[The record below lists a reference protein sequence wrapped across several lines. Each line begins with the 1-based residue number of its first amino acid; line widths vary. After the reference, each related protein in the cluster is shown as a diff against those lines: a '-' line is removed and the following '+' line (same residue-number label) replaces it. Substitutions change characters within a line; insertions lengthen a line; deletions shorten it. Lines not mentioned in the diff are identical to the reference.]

1 MKTIKESKF
10 GNDIFQ
16 IVDDNTHKLSK
27 PDTILNSFK
36 DNFQIRSEISNN
48 VGLRN
53 PQIGAYYS
61 ILSHWT
67 NSNEIGTIVLP
78 TGTGKTETML
88 TVYCS
93 ERLKR
98 LLVIVPSDPLREQIS
113 KKFLELGLLYKLNIL
128 NKNAKTPIVGVLK
141 KGITNSKDLESFIN
155 SCNIVVATASIL
167 DRIART
173 NREVLAENFSHIF
186 FDEAHHTEASSWD
199 KLRKIFKTRK
209 IVQFTATPFRNDSK
223 KLDGKIIY
231 NYPLRKAQEENYFKP
246 IKFEPIYEYDDNIA
260 DEILAK
266 KGIKALQDDNK
277 KYKHILLARV
287 KTQKRADEVFEI
299 YKKLNSKLR
308 IEKIYSG
315 LGKRTT
321 QEVQIK
327 LQKQDI
333 DIIVCVDMLGEGFD
347 LPNLKIAVL
356 HDIRQ
361 SLPITLQFIG
371 RFTRTKLDEDLG
383 NATVIANLANLEVTK
398 ELELLY
404 AKDPD
409 WNILLPTLSENR
421 TQQEIDLYNFIDGF
435 KTNDEF
441 PISLQSLKPALST
454 VVFKNNTNSWNPLNF
469 KLFFTNEDDY
479 ELIRHNYNQ
488 DEKVLV
494 IVTAKRVQTDWLVSS
509 SLDDVLWNYY
519 IIHWN
524 SKLNLLFIN
533 SSDNKSLHLQL
544 AKTIIGDNAEIINGD
559 NCGQIFRVL
568 GKIKR
573 FKLQN
578 VGLSEI
584 IGKFIR
590 FVMRVGSD
598 IEPALS
604 KSQLNKAKKSMIY
617 GTGYENGDEIS
628 IGCSYKGRIWSRR
641 RNDLPTLI
649 KWFNHIG
656 KKINDNKINGDEIL
670 KDALVAKAL
679 MDRPHE
685 IPFMIDWNEDVYNNI
700 ETKYVFNIN
709 NNNYNLY
716 NLDIKLIDAK
726 ETADIKFGI
735 FHEDKVIIEMILKI
749 YKDSEGNPNYEF
761 KKVNNKQLA
770 EVKIGTK
777 TFEIENYFTKF
788 EVPSIWFVSGNY
800 LEGNNFYELKSIVNE
815 YDFNKIQTLNFTG
828 IDLNVESQGYNPKK
842 TNSIQFR
849 MIEHLKKG
857 NYDII
862 FDDDGSG
869 EIADIVTLKV
879 IDKTKISVELYHLK
893 YALQGKT
900 SEQIKNLYEVC
911 AQAQKS
917 INWRFKRGK
926 EFIEHLLR
934 REALRKQKGNLTRY
948 ELGDEA
954 KMLEILDLINKRL
967 PLEFEIYIVQPGLDK
982 NKISNDQLNLLSVTE
997 SYLIERA
1004 AVNLNVISSK

>member
-1 MKTIKESKF
+1 MKTIKEIRF
-10 GNDIFQ
+10 GNEIFQ
-16 IVDDNTHKLSK
+16 IVDDKTKKLSDPK
-27 PDTILNSFK
+27 IILDSFK
-36 DNFQIRSEISNN
+36 NNFQIKNETNDKI
-48 VGLRN
+48 GLRN

-67 NSNEIGTIVLP
+67 NSNEIATVVLP

-88 TVYCS
+88 TIYCS
-93 ERLKR
+93 ERLEK
-98 LLVIVPSDPLREQIS
+98 LLIIVPSDPLREQIGN
-113 KKFLELGLLYKLNIL
+113 KFLELGLLYKLNII
-128 NKNAKTPIVGVLK
+128 NKNAKTPIVGLLK
-141 KGITNSKDLESFIN
+141 KSISKSEDLENFIR
-155 SCNIVVATASIL
+155 SCNVIVATAGIL
-167 DRIART
+167 DRIT
-173 NREVLAENFSHIF
+173 KINSETFNKNFTHIF
-186 FDEAHHTEASSWD
+186 FDEAHHSEASSWD
-199 KLRKIFKTRK
+199 RLRKIFKNKK
-209 IVQFTATPFRNDSK
+209 IVQFTATPFRNDTK

-231 NYPLRKAQEENYFKP
+231 NYPLRRAQDENYFKP
-246 IKFEPIYEYDDNIA
+246 IKFLSIYEYDDKLA

-266 KGIKALQDDNK
+266 NGIKTLLEDQK

-287 KTQKRADEVFEI
+287 KTRKRADEVFEI
-299 YKKLNSKLR
+299 YKRLNSKLK

-315 LGKRTT
+315 LGKRQSTEI
-321 QEVQIK
+321 QNK
-327 LQKQDI
+327 LQKLEI

-347 LPNLKIAVL
+347 LPYLKIAVL

-371 RFTRTKLDEDLG
+371 RFTRTKIDIELG
-383 NATVIANLANLEVTK
+383 NATVIANLANLEVSK

-409 WNILLPTLSENR
+409 WNTLLPTLLENR
-421 TQQEIDLYNFIDGF
+421 TQKEIDLYNFLEGF
-435 KTNDEF
+435 KTNEEF

-454 VVFKNNTNSWNPLNF
+454 VIYKNNTNSWNPLNF
-469 KLFFTNEDDY
+469 KLYFSKEDDF

-494 IVTAKRVQTDWLVSS
+494 IVTAERVQADWLISS

-524 SKLNLLFIN
+524 TKLNLLFIN
-533 SSDNKSLHLQL
+533 SSDNSSLHSQL
-544 AKTIIGDNAEIINGD
+544 AKAIIGNDAEIINGE
-559 NCGQIFRVL
+559 NGGKIFRVL
-568 GKIKR
+568 GQLKR

-604 KSQLNKAKKSMIY
+604 KSQINKVKKSMIY
-617 GTGYENGDEIS
+617 GTGYENGNEIS

-656 KKINDNKINGDEIL
+656 KKINDKSINGDEIL

-679 MDRPHE
+679 SVRPTD
-685 IPFMIDWNEDVYNNI
+685 IPFMIDWNEDVYNNL
-700 ETKYVFNIN
+700 ETKYTFIIN
-709 NNNYNLY
+709 DKDYPLY
-716 NLDIKLIDAK
+716 TLDIKLINPEK
-726 ETADIKFGI
+726 SGDILFGI
-735 FHEDKVIIEMILKI
+735 FYEDKTIINLVLKI
-749 YKDSEGNPNYEF
+749 FKDSNGNPNYEF
-761 KKVNNKQLA
+761 KKVNNKQKA
-770 EVKIGTK
+770 TVRIGTK
-777 TFEIENYFTKF
+777 NHDIEDYFTKE
-788 EVPSIWFVSGNY
+788 EVPPIWFVSGNY

-815 YDFNKIQTLNFTG
+815 FDHNKIQKMDFNG

-849 MIEHLKKG
+849 VIENLKKK

-869 EIADIVTLKV
+869 EIADIITLKV
-879 IDKTKISVELYHLK
+879 ENKLKIKVELYHLK
-893 YALQGKT
+893 YALNGKT

-917 INWRFKRGK
+917 INWRFKRSK

-934 REALRKQKGNLTRY
+934 REALRKQKGNYSRY
-948 ELGDEA
+948 EMGDET
-954 KMLEILDLINKRL
+954 KMLEILDLVNKRL
-967 PLEFEIYIVQPGLDK
+967 PLDFDVYIVQPSLDK
-982 NKISNDQLNLLSVTE
+982 NKISKDQLNLLSVTE

-1004 AVNLNVISSK
+1004 AVELNVISSK

>member
-16 IVDDNTHKLSK
+16 IVDDNIHKLSR
-27 PDTILNSFK
+27 PDTILNSFI
-36 DNFQIRSEISNN
+36 DNFQIKSEISNK

-67 NSNEIGTIVLP
+67 NSNEIATVVLP

-93 ERLKR
+93 ERLNK

-141 KGITNSKDLESFIN
+141 KGIPNSNDLELFIN

-167 DRIART
+167 DRIAKT
-173 NREVLAENFSHIF
+173 NREVLAKNFSHIF

-266 KGIKALQDDNK
+266 KGIKALQEDNK

-299 YKKLNSKLR
+299 YKKLNSKLK

-315 LGKRTT
+315 LGKKNTLEI
-321 QEVQIK
+321 QNK

-383 NATVIANLANLEVTK
+383 NATVIANLANLEVSK

-409 WNILLPTLSENR
+409 WNILLPTFSENR
-421 TQQEIDLYNFIDGF
+421 TQQEIDLYNFIEGF

-454 VVFKNNTNSWNPLNF
+454 VVFKNNTNSWNPLNY

-509 SLDDVLWNYY
+509 SLDDILWNYY

-544 AKTIIGDNAEIINGD
+544 AKTIIGDKAEIINGE
-559 NCGQIFRVL
+559 NGGQIFRVL

-679 MDRPHE
+679 FERPRE
-685 IPFMIDWNEDVYNNI
+685 IPFMIDWNEDVYKNI
-700 ETKYVFNIN
+700 ETKYVFNIG

-716 NLDIKLIDAK
+716 NVDIKLIDPN
-726 ETADIKFGI
+726 ETGDIKFGI
-735 FHEDKVIIEMILKI
+735 FYEDKVLIEMILKI

-770 EVKIGTK
+770 EVIIGTK
-777 TFEIENYFTKF
+777 TYEIENYFTKL

-800 LEGNNFYELKSIVNE
+800 LEGNNFYELKSIINE
-815 YDFNKIQTLNFTG
+815 YDYNKIQSLNFTG

-879 IDKTKISVELYHLK
+879 IDKTKIIVELYHLK

-934 REALRKQKGNLTRY
+934 REALRKQKGNFTRY

-967 PLEFEIYIVQPGLDK
+967 PLDFEIYIVQPGLDK

-1004 AVNLNVISSK
+1004 AVKLNVISSK

>member
-1 MKTIKESKF
+1 MKTLKQIKF
-10 GNDIFQ
+10 GNEIFQ
-16 IVDDNTHKLSK
+16 IVDDQIQKLSNPK
-27 PDTILNSFK
+27 TILDSYKNNFK
-36 DNFQIRSEISNN
+36 IKNESVDGI
-48 VGLRN
+48 GLRN

-61 ILSHWT
+61 VLSHWT
-67 NSNEIGTIVLP
+67 NSSEIATVVLP

-88 TVYCS
+88 TLYCS
-93 ERLKR
+93 ERLEK
-98 LLVIVPSDPLREQIS
+98 LLVIVPSDPLREQIGN
-113 KKFLELGLLYKLNIL
+113 KFLELGLLYKLGIL
-128 NKNAKTPIVGVLK
+128 NKYSKTPIVGLLK
-141 KGITNSKDLESFIN
+141 KGIPNSNDLEDFIK
-155 SCNIVVATASIL
+155 SCNIIVATSSIL
-167 DRIART
+167 DRSVKI
-173 NREVLAENFSHIF
+173 NAEILEKSFTHIF
-186 FDEAHHTEASSWD
+186 LDEAHHSEASSWD
-199 KLRKIFKTRK
+199 RIRKIFKNKK
-209 IVQFTATPFRNDSK
+209 IVQFTATPFRNDAK
-223 KLDGKIIY
+223 RLDGKIIY
-231 NYPLRKAQEENYFKP
+231 NYPLRKAQEEKYFKP
-246 IKFEPIYEYDDNIA
+246 IKFEAIYEYDDVLA

-266 KGIKALQDDNK
+266 KGIKALLEDQK

-287 KTQKRADEVFEI
+287 KTQKRADEVFEL
-299 YKKLNSKLR
+299 YKKLNSKLK

-315 LGKRTT
+315 LGKRQSTII
-321 QEVQIK
+321 QDK
-327 LQKQDI
+327 LKNLNI

-347 LPNLKIAVL
+347 LPYLKIAVL

-371 RFTRTKLDEDLG
+371 RFTRTKLDVELG
-383 NATVIANLANLEVTK
+383 NATVIANLANLEISK

-421 TQQEIDLYNFIDGF
+421 TQQEIDLYNFLEGF
-435 KTNDEF
+435 KTNDDF
-441 PISLQSLKPALST
+441 PFSLQSLKPALST
-454 VVFKNNTNSWNPLNF
+454 VVYKNNKNSWNPLNF
-469 KLFFTNEDDY
+469 KSYFSNSDDF

-494 IVTAKRVQTDWLVSS
+494 IVTAQRVQTDWLISS

-519 IIHWN
+519 IIHW
-524 SKLNLLFIN
+524 STKLNLLFIN
-533 SSDNKSLHLQL
+533 SSDNSGLHSQL
-544 AKTIIGDNAEIINGD
+544 AKSIIGDDAEIINGE
-559 NCGQIFRVL
+559 NGGKIFRVL

-617 GTGYENGDEIS
+617 GTGYENGNEIS

-641 RNDLPTLI
+641 RNNLPTLI
-649 KWFNHIG
+649 NWFNHIG
-656 KKINDNKINGDEIL
+656 QKINDKSINGDDIL

-679 MDRPHE
+679 FVRPAE
-685 IPFMIDWNEDVYNNI
+685 VPFMIDWNEDVYNNL
-700 ETKYVFNIN
+700 ETKYTFMIGGIA
-709 NNNYNLY
+709 YPLY
-716 NLDIKLIDAK
+716 NIDIKLIDPK
-726 ETADIKFGI
+726 ENGDIKFGF
-735 FHEDKVIIEMILKI
+735 FHEDKLVIDLVLKI
-749 YKDSEGNPNYEF
+749 FKDKDGNPNYEF
-761 KKVNNKQLA
+761 KKVNSRQLA
-770 EVKIGTK
+770 TVRVGTK
-777 TFEIENYFTKF
+777 TYDIEHYFTKA

-800 LEGNNFYELKSIVNE
+800 LEGNNFYELKSIINE
-815 YDFNKIQTLNFTG
+815 FDRNKIKVVDFNG

-849 MIEHLKKG
+849 MIENLKKG
-857 NYDII
+857 DYDIV

-869 EIADIVTLKV
+869 EIADIITLKV
-879 IDKTKISVELYHLK
+879 DDKTRIKVELYHLK
-893 YALQGKT
+893 YALKGKT

-917 INWRFKRGK
+917 INWRFKRSK

-934 REALRKQKGNLTRY
+934 REALRKQKGTYTRY
-948 ELGDEA
+948 ELGDET
-954 KMLEILDLINKRL
+954 KMLEILDLVNKRL
-967 PLEFEIYIVQPGLDK
+967 PLDFDVYIVQPGLDK

-997 SYLIERA
+997 SYLLERA
-1004 AVNLNVISSK
+1004 AIKLNVISSK

>member
-934 REALRKQKGNLTRY
+934 REALRKQKGNFTRY